1 MRKSVWTTIAVAA
14 ATGAVGG
21 CLEVPVASATSKI
34 CPKSTGHL
42 WHSAINSS
50 SGNKYTSEAVGSV
63 TCGQAATW
71 IKKLSADKAS
81 APGSKLKNGPKG
93 YHCFAAELDK
103 HGYVDAGACYTGT
116 AAFPKNGF
124 TWGS

>member
-1 MRKSVWTTIAVAA
+1 MRKSVWSTIAVAA
-14 ATGAVGG
+14 AIAAVGG
-21 CLEVPVASATSKI
+21 CVEVPVASAASKI
-34 CPKSTGHL
+34 CPKFKGHE

-63 TCGQAATW
+63 TCTQAATW
-71 IKKLSADKAS
+71 IKKLSADKAG

-103 HGYVDAGACYTGT
+103 HRYVEAGTCYTGT

-124 TWGS
+124 TWGV